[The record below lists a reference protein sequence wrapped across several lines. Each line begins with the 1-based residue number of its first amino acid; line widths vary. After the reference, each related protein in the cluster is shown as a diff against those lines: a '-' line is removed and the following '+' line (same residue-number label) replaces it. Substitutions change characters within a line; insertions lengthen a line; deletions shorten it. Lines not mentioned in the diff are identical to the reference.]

1 MDKVRSG
8 GHRVFIFV
16 GKNFVMRRK
25 RVLVTCPR
33 FTESEEV
40 QLSYVG
46 GRGRGG
52 HVVIWYLVLYYQS
65 LALTLL
71 KIGVSDR
78 RLL

>member
-1 MDKVRSG
+1 M
-8 GHRVFIFV
+8 FIFL
-16 GKNFVMRRK
+16 GKNFVMCRK

-52 HVVIWYLVLYYQS
+52 ACGYLVFGFILS
-65 LALTLL
+65 V
-71 KIGVSDR
+71 IGTNSS
-78 RLL
+78 

>member
-1 MDKVRSG
+1 MGTECS
-8 GHRVFIFV
+8 IFL

-52 HVVIWYLVLYYQS
+52 ACGYLVFGFILS
-65 LALTLL
+65 VVGTN
-71 KIGVSDR
+71 SS
-78 RLL
+78 

>member
-1 MDKVRSG
+1 M
-8 GHRVFIFV
+8 FIFL

-52 HVVIWYLVLYYQS
+52 GHVVIWYLVLYHQS
-65 LALTLL
+65 LALTLR

>member
-1 MDKVRSG
+1 MRSG
-8 GHRVFIFV
+8 GHRVFIFL

-52 HVVIWYLVLYYQS
+52 RFGEIHLNYDPYIV
-65 LALTLL
+65 
-71 KIGVSDR
+71 
-78 RLL
+78 

>member
-1 MDKVRSG
+1 MG
-8 GHRVFIFV
+8 TECTIFL

-52 HVVIWYLVLYYQS
+52 DVVIWYLVLYYQS

>member
-1 MDKVRSG
+1 M
-8 GHRVFIFV
+8 FIFL

-46 GRGRGG
+46 GRGMEGG
-52 HVVIWYLVLYYQS
+52 ACGYLVFGFILS
-65 LALTLL
+65 V
-71 KIGVSDR
+71 IGTNSS
-78 RLL
+78 

>member
-1 MDKVRSG
+1 M
-8 GHRVFIFV
+8 FIFL

-40 QLSYVG
+40 QVSYVG
-46 GRGRGG
+46 GRGMEVG
-52 HVVIWYLVLYYQS
+52 HAVIWYLVLYYQS
-65 LALTLL
+65 LAFTLL

>member
-1 MDKVRSG
+1 MGTECS
-8 GHRVFIFV
+8 IFS

-52 HVVIWYLVLYYQS
+52 GGMWLFGFILSVIGTNS
-65 LALTLL
+65 
-71 KIGVSDR
+71 S
-78 RLL
+78 

>member
-1 MDKVRSG
+1 M
-8 GHRVFIFV
+8 FIFL
-16 GKNFVMRRK
+16 GKNFVMHRK

-52 HVVIWYLVLYYQS
+52 ACGYLVFGFILS
-65 LALTLL
+65 V
-71 KIGVSDR
+71 IGTNSS
-78 RLL
+78 

>member
-1 MDKVRSG
+1 MGTECS
-8 GHRVFIFV
+8 IFS

-46 GRGRGG
+46 EGG
-52 HVVIWYLVLYYQS
+52 GACGYLVFGFILS
-65 LALTLL
+65 V
-71 KIGVSDR
+71 IGTNSS
-78 RLL
+78 

>member
-1 MDKVRSG
+1 MWGVGEG
-8 GHRVFIFV
+8 G
-16 GKNFVMRRK
+16 
-25 RVLVTCPR
+25 
-33 FTESEEV
+33 
-40 QLSYVG
+40 
-46 GRGRGG
+46 GG

>member
-1 MDKVRSG
+1 M
-8 GHRVFIFV
+8 FIFL

-40 QLSYVG
+40 RIVE
-46 GRGRGG
+46 GRGGG

>member
-1 MDKVRSG
+1 MGTECS
-8 GHRVFIFV
+8 IFL

-25 RVLVTCPR
+25 RVLVTCLR

-52 HVVIWYLVLYYQS
+52 GMWLFGFILSVIGTNS
-65 LALTLL
+65 
-71 KIGVSDR
+71 S
-78 RLL
+78 

>member
-1 MDKVRSG
+1 MGTECS
-8 GHRVFIFV
+8 IFS

-52 HVVIWYLVLYYQS
+52 GHVVIWYLVLYYQS

>member
-1 MDKVRSG
+1 MGTECS
-8 GHRVFIFV
+8 IFS

>member
-1 MDKVRSG
+1 MGTECS
-8 GHRVFIFV
+8 IFL

-52 HVVIWYLVLYYQS
+52 GHVVIWYLVLYYQS

>member
-1 MDKVRSG
+1 M
-8 GHRVFIFV
+8 FIFF

-52 HVVIWYLVLYYQS
+52 HVVIMAYGHLV
-65 LALTLL
+65 A
-71 KIGVSDR
+71 G
-78 RLL
+78 

>member
-1 MDKVRSG
+1 MGTECS
-8 GHRVFIFV
+8 IFS

-52 HVVIWYLVLYYQS
+52 ACGYLVFGFILS
-65 LALTLL
+65 V
-71 KIGVSDR
+71 IGTNSS
-78 RLL
+78 

>member
-1 MDKVRSG
+1 MRSG
-8 GHRVFIFV
+8 GHRVFIFL

-52 HVVIWYLVLYYQS
+52 GGGMWLFGIWFYIIS
-65 LALTLL
+65 HWH
-71 KIGVSDR
+71 
-78 RLL
+78 

>member
-1 MDKVRSG
+1 M
-8 GHRVFIFV
+8 FIFL

-52 HVVIWYLVLYYQS
+52 GACGYLVLYYQS

>member
-1 MDKVRSG
+1 M
-8 GHRVFIFV
+8 FIFL

>member
-1 MDKVRSG
+1 M
-8 GHRVFIFV
+8 FIFL

-52 HVVIWYLVLYYQS
+52 GHVVIWYLVLYYQS

-71 KIGVSDR
+71 KIEVSDR

>member
-1 MDKVRSG
+1 MGTECS
-8 GHRVFIFV
+8 IFL

-52 HVVIWYLVLYYQS
+52 HVVIMAYGHLV
-65 LALTLL
+65 A
-71 KIGVSDR
+71 G
-78 RLL
+78 

>member
-1 MDKVRSG
+1 M
-8 GHRVFIFV
+8 FIFL

-52 HVVIWYLVLYYQS
+52 ACGYLVFGFILS
-65 LALTLL
+65 V
-71 KIGVSDR
+71 IGTNSS
-78 RLL
+78 

>member
-1 MDKVRSG
+1 MRSA
-8 GHRVFIFV
+8 GHRVFIFL

-52 HVVIWYLVLYYQS
+52 ACGYLVFGFILS
-65 LALTLL
+65 V
-71 KIGVSDR
+71 IGTNSS
-78 RLL
+78 

>member
-1 MDKVRSG
+1 M
-8 GHRVFIFV
+8 FIFL

-25 RVLVTCPR
+25 RVLVACPR

-52 HVVIWYLVLYYQS
+52 GHVVIWYLVLYYQL

>member
-1 MDKVRSG
+1 MGTECS
-8 GHRVFIFV
+8 FFL

-52 HVVIWYLVLYYQS
+52 GACGYLVFGFILS
-65 LALTLL
+65 V
-71 KIGVSDR
+71 IGTNSS
-78 RLL
+78 

>member
-1 MDKVRSG
+1 M
-8 GHRVFIFV
+8 FIFL

-52 HVVIWYLVLYYQS
+52 GACGYLVFGFILS
-65 LALTLL
+65 V
-71 KIGVSDR
+71 IGTNSS
-78 RLL
+78 

>member
-1 MDKVRSG
+1 ML
-8 GHRVFIFV
+8 
-16 GKNFVMRRK
+16 RK

-46 GRGRGG
+46 GRGRGGG

>member
-1 MDKVRSG
+1 MGTECS
-8 GHRVFIFV
+8 IFS

-46 GRGRGG
+46 GRGMEGGGGAG